1 MSVKFY
7 QNFAVAFEK
16 LDQFSKQTLK
26 DDLDK
31 AGLIQGFEF
40 TFEQCWKAIQKGAG
54 AEGVKIVSPKSAFS
68 WAMEKG
74 WISNDDEP
82 QWLDMLRDRNLTLH
96 TYREDVAHA
105 VIQNILSMYVRLFTE
120 LLQKMKQES

>member
-7 QNFAVAFEK
+7 QNFEVAFNK
-16 LDQFSKQTLK
+16 LYQFSTQELK

-40 TFEQCWKAIQKGAG
+40 TFEQCWKAIQKAAG
-54 AEGVKIVSPKSAFS
+54 HEGVKIASPKSAFS

-74 WISNDDEP
+74 WIAGQDEKK
-82 QWLDMLRDRNLTLH
+82 WLDMLQDRNLTSH
-96 TYREDVAHA
+96 TYREEIANA
-105 VIQNILSMYVRLFTE
+105 VIEKIKESHVQSFSAVLEN
-120 LLQKMKQES
+120 MKR